1 MVFEVT
7 FKRKAI
13 WKVWEHYVKCL
24 RKELG
29 KVTTCGGIDTLR
41 MFVHTY
47 MTVYISVI
55 SSAFSSL
62 CYRHG
67 EWVQIKQNIFKK
79 STVLFC
85 CLRHRLAGTRTP
97 KCFCPF

>member
-29 KVTTCGGIDTLR
+29 KVTKCGGIDKLR

-47 MTVYISVI
+47 MTLTIYLQFLQHFLHSVI
-55 SSAFSSL
+55 DM
-62 CYRHG
+62 
-67 EWVQIKQNIFKK
+67 
-79 STVLFC
+79 
-85 CLRHRLAGTRTP
+85 
-97 KCFCPF
+97 